1 MLLWLLFL
9 PFCEALWEPGDRI
22 VKKIRVDSDLTIT
35 VVDNYFANID
45 AIMKIPL
52 ELSDRHLVNYPG
64 LKYDLSIP
72 PNFEPY
78 DCHINEILT
87 EPSQL
92 GIFQAE
98 PHCDGAGS
106 RVILV
111 YFEDIEDSGTAF
123 YRNKQTNR
131 SYPRFS
137 PSGMPSV
144 LSHESQHAL
153 YNYEFQ
159 SKTYERAYMW
169 GPNKN
174 WDLLYHVQAKKN
186 RALIYSGEFYH
197 SAVFK
202 TFHRGRLTLNCMHW
216 IY

>member
-1 MLLWLLFL
+1 M
-9 PFCEALWEPGDRI
+9 
-22 VKKIRVDSDLTIT
+22 KKIRVDSDLTIT
-35 VVDNYFANID
+35 VVDNYFANVD
-45 AIMKIPL
+45 AIMNIPL
-52 ELSDRHLVNYPG
+52 ELSALNPLNYPG
-64 LKYDLSIP
+64 LKYDLLIP
-72 PNFEPY
+72 HNLQPY
-78 DCHINEILT
+78 SCTKNEILT

-92 GIFQAE
+92 GVFQAE
-98 PHCDGAGS
+98 PHSDGAGS

-123 YRNKQTNR
+123 YRHKKTNR
-131 SYPRFS
+131 TYPRFS

-153 YNYEFQ
+153 YDYELRSETF
-159 SKTYERAYMW
+159 KRAYMW
-169 GPNKN
+169 GSNKN
-174 WDLLYHVQAKKN
+174 WDLIYHVQAKKN